1 MKRKILLAALVALS
15 LIAISMPAMAQAPRA
30 DFYADTTYGS
40 APLHVNFYSMDV
52 TGHPTSYFWKFEP
65 STNSDWNSHHFGSA
79 VHTFRHPG
87 IYDVSLTV
95 SNSNG
100 KTTIMKQDYITVNE

>member
-1 MKRKILLAALVALS
+1 MRSKILLAALVLLS
-15 LIAISMPAMAQAPRA
+15 LIAMSLPAMAQAPKA

-40 APLHVNFYSMDV
+40 APRHVNFYSTDV
-52 TGHPTSYFWKFEP
+52 TGQPTSYFWKFEP
-65 STNSDWNSHHFGSA
+65 PTSSDWNSHHLGSA